1 MNCCSYARAALAR
14 TLAVFVQF
22 HSAKRWHIP
31 RTTSLL
37 HKQLRFDVKDHV
49 EINGNPSQAA
59 LAAENI
65 QRLLGGS
72 RGPAVEKER
81 GKLTLKHCQ
90 RHNGPEG

>member
-37 HKQLRFDVKDHV
+37 HKQLRFVVKDHV
-49 EINGNPSQAA
+49 VVEVNGNPFQAA

-65 QRLLGGS
+65 QRLLSGR

-81 GKLTLKHCQ
+81 RKLTPAIQ
-90 RHNGPEG
+90 SVYR

>member
-1 MNCCSYARAALAR
+1 M
-14 TLAVFVQF
+14 
-22 HSAKRWHIP
+22 
-31 RTTSLL
+31 
-37 HKQLRFDVKDHV
+37 KDHV

-81 GKLTLKHCQ
+81 GKLTLKNSQ
-90 RHNGPEG
+90 NGKENEPGNGENVIQPARAGPEGPAR

>member
-1 MNCCSYARAALAR
+1 MFAL
-14 TLAVFVQF
+14 F

-37 HKQLRFDVKDHV
+37 HKQLRFVVKDHV
-49 EINGNPSQAA
+49 EINGNPFQAA

-65 QRLLGGS
+65 QRLLGGR

-81 GKLTLKHCQ
+81 MKSTKREVQKGAIQ
-90 RHNGPEG
+90 SVYR